1 LQDRLE
7 FITVSRNKVKKL
19 ATQHDHATLRKAKLA
34 LEYRNLV
41 AKIRA
46 CHEDLLEA
54 QIRFIEADSDVA
66 ALSERNQDIVRQL
79 AEEKQKVK
87 DAEEDSKIV
96 KQKAQR
102 ALSVVKEILA
112 NPDNEP
118 YTEQFQ
124 NFPPGTTVE
133 SLEMEIAAEES
144 KLEFIHANNP
154 NAIRDFEQR
163 QLEVEALQGKIAN
176 NDEKLENI
184 SRRITKIR
192 SKWEPELD
200 KLIATISDAFSYN
213 FEQIGCAGEVGVH
226 KDDDFENWAIQIKV
240 KFR

>member
-66 ALSERNQDIVRQL
+66 ALTERNQDIVRQL

-144 KLEFIHANNP
+144 KLEFIHANNT
-154 NAIRDFEQR
+154 NAIRDF
-163 QLEVEALQGKIAN
+163 
-176 NDEKLENI
+176 
-184 SRRITKIR
+184 
-192 SKWEPELD
+192 
-200 KLIATISDAFSYN
+200 
-213 FEQIGCAGEVGVH
+213 
-226 KDDDFENWAIQIKV
+226 
-240 KFR
+240 